1 MTQKV
6 FRSSAISDL
15 LKDIVPESDGSSGV
29 QVYLNPNAFSPGTK
43 EFGLEEEF
51 LAHGDDEERSPE
63 LLMDEDRDEE
73 DNFDWWGHE
82 IKLVKADPMRHRD
95 QVYLQMLRSLVADGT
110 TLMGGDLRDNSYV
123 KIVQERGWDNLSTRG
138 QIIML
143 LRFMGGFS
151 KPGIYTQEWFSY
163 PGDPFPPHA
172 GADFELE
179 RDNEVTPIS
188 ELQKFIGENFGSAVI
203 DRGALGEGEIA
214 DRMYGWSDLEQA
226 WVGAPNHSDW
236 EDDRPNNWVRHWVVN
251 FGPPIL
257 IDPHYVM
264 HMRGTP
270 LAPPQRK
277 ALFEIKKDGRRWY
290 VAKGP
295 SFELK
300 GWIKARGMKWD
311 AVGKRWWTGSKEIA
325 EAVAAGPFED
335 TTPGSWEF
343 YIEHFPP
350 SLGIGEVSGGRVVN
364 PFPST

>member
-1 MTQKV
+1 MSTRE
-6 FRSSAISDL
+6 FDLSEEIPSSDPDPAL
-15 LKDIVPESDGSSGV
+15 EAKWEESHRL
-29 QVYLNPNAFSPGTK
+29 QV
-43 EFGLEEEF
+43 LE
-51 LAHGDDEERSPE
+51 DEGECESASERAYY
-63 LLMDEDRDEE
+63 D
-73 DNFDWWGHE
+73 FDWWGRE
-82 IKLVKADPMRHRD
+82 LALVKANPMRHRD
-95 QVYLQMLRSLVADGT
+95 SVYLEMLRALVADGT
-110 TLMGGDLRDNSYV
+110 TLMGGDLQDNAYV
-123 KIVQERGWDNLSTRG
+123 KIVQERGWDNLSPRN

-143 LRFMGGFS
+143 LQFMGGFS

-179 RDNEVTPIS
+179 RDNDVTPIA
-188 ELQKFIGENFGSAVI
+188 ELRKFIDENFGSAVL
-203 DRGALGEGEIA
+203 DPSTLEKGEIA

-226 WVGAPNHSDW
+226 WVGSPNHSDW

-295 SFELK
+295 SFERK
-300 GWIKARGMKWD
+300 EWIRSRGMKWD
-311 AVGKRWWTGSKEIA
+311 AVEKRWWTGSKEIA
-325 EAVAAGPFED
+325 EVVAAGPFEN

-343 YIEHFPP
+343 YIEHFPR
-350 SLGIGEVSGGRVVN
+350 SLGVGEVAGGRVVK
-364 PFPST
+364 PF